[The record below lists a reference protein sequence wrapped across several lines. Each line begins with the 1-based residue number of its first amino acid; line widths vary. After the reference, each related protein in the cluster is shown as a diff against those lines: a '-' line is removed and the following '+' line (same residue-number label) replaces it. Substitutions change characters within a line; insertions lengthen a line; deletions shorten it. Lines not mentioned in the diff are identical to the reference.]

1 MADLPPSIWNL
12 IEKYEAGP
20 NLLCSAL
27 AEFPADQLDVPLPPG
42 EWSALTVVCHLCDFE
57 IVCADRIKA
66 VIAEDGPQLPC
77 RDENR
82 YVARLHYRQRNITDE
97 MALIEAIRRQIAAL
111 LKSLSAED
119 FQRVGIHS
127 LDGPLSLETLVTRIA
142 GHIPRHA
149 DFIERKKQLLLK
161 PA

>member
-1 MADLPPSIWNL
+1 MADLPSSMVSL
-12 IEKYEAGP
+12 IEKYEQGP
-20 NLLCSAL
+20 NLLRAAL
-27 AEFPADQLDVPLPPG
+27 TEFPADKIVVPLPPG
-42 EWSALTVVCHLCDFE
+42 EWSALAVVCHLCDFE

-82 YVARLHYRQRNITDE
+82 FVSRLHYEQRNITDE
-97 MALIEAIRRQIAAL
+97 IALIEAVRRQIAAL
-111 LKSLSAED
+111 LKSLSMED

-127 LDGPLSLETLVTRIA
+127 LDGPLSLEMLVTRIA